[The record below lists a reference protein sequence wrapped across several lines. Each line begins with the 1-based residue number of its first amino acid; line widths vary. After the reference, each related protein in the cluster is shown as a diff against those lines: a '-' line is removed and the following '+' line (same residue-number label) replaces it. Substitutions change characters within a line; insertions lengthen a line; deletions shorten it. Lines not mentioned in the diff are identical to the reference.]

1 MVYPMSSHVITCH
14 DLWYT
19 HGVIGQRSVGLS
31 GSVAQVH
38 LQGCPDPQH
47 QTPWGSTWV
56 PGLSPILSGETETKE
71 FSGTTGWKMKG

>member
-19 HGVIGQRSVGLS
+19 HGVIGQRSV
-31 GSVAQVH
+31 
-38 LQGCPDPQH
+38 GCPDPQH

-56 PGLSPILSGETETKE
+56 PGLSPILSGETETKA